1 MTEAR
6 DTPMGPDDVSAL
18 AALDQALDGLAAPAG
33 GTSVPAGEP
42 GALAALA
49 ADLRT
54 AVPAPPPGAA
64 ERGRV
69 AFLARA
75 AELGPTVPAA
85 PPVTA
90 ELGPAV
96 PAARR
101 PWRRGGGGVVRWR
114 SLPLRV
120 VALAAALVVLMAVPA
135 AVARQARPGT
145 ALWPLREVGQQL
157 RVSLADDPVHRA
169 ELWLNTAA
177 AYLSAG
183 SGAGEE
189 RRKQMADQAEEKI
202 EDALD
207 ALEGIAGP
215 RAAAEQARAE
225 QLLLEVEALERQKD
239 PGDRSGP
246 GSGSEPSGRGGG
258 DDDRSGSGGGDDPSG
273 DDDRSGRGGGGDGGS
288 GSGGGSS
295 GSGSSGSGRGGS
307 DHD

>member
-1 MTEAR
+1 MTEAS
-6 DTPMGPDDVSAL
+6 DTPTGPDDVSAL

-33 GTSVPAGEP
+33 GTSVPAGEL
-42 GALAALA
+42 GALAAGAALAGEPAALAGLA

-64 ERGRV
+64 ERGRA

-75 AELGPTVPAA
+75 
-85 PPVTA
+85 A

-101 PWRRGGGGVVRWR
+101 PWRRGGGGAARWR

-120 VALAAALVVLMAVPA
+120 VALAAALVVLVAVPA

-145 ALWPLREVGQQL
+145 TLWPLREVGQQI

-169 ELWLNTAA
+169 ELQLNTAA
-177 AYLSAG
+177 SYLSAG

-215 RAAAEQARAE
+215 RAEAEQARAE

-258 DDDRSGSGGGDDPSG
+258 DDDRSGSGGDDPSG
-273 DDDRSGRGGGGDGGS
+273 GGDRSGRVGGS

-307 DHD
+307 DDD

>member
-1 MTEAR
+1 
-6 DTPMGPDDVSAL
+6 MGPDDVSAL

-64 ERGRV
+64 ERGRA

-90 ELGPAV
+90 ELGPAA